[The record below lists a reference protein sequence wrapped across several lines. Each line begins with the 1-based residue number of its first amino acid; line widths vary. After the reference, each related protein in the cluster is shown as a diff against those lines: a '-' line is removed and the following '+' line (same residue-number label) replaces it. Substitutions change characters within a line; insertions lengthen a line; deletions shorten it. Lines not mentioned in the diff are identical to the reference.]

1 MQLVYMGFTQQA
13 SLRCFRF
20 QRVFAQARPTNL
32 PKVMEITMKADMAL
46 FLRYR
51 IPVQEGP
58 ALCLQILNTE
68 LAGVEETGE
77 PALQPAFYAITPEH
91 LSSFVLARTT
101 VEEARAARRKP
112 RAPFKPSSSSQM
124 KLPPRVN

>member
-20 QRVFAQARPTNL
+20 QRVLAQARPTNL
-32 PKVMEITMKADMAL
+32 PKVVEIVMKADMAL

-58 ALCLQILNTE
+58 ALCLQILTTQ
-68 LAGVEETGE
+68 LAGSDEMALE
-77 PALQPAFYAITPEH
+77 PSSFAITNEH
-91 LSSFVLARTT
+91 LSSFVSARTT

-112 RAPFKPSSSSQM
+112 RAPFKPSISSQL

>member
-20 QRVFAQARPTNL
+20 QRVLAQARPTNL
-32 PKVMEITMKADMAL
+32 PKVVEIVMKADMAL

-58 ALCLQILNTE
+58 ALCLQILTTQLE
-68 LAGVEETGE
+68 LAGSDEMAPE
-77 PALQPAFYAITPEH
+77 AASFAITTEH
-91 LSSFVLARTT
+91 LTSFVSARTS

-112 RAPFKPSSSSQM
+112 RAPFKPSSSSQL

>member
-20 QRVFAQARPTNL
+20 QRVLAQARPTNL
-32 PKVMEITMKADMAL
+32 PKVVEIVMKADMAL
-46 FLRYR
+46 FLRFR

-58 ALCLQILNTE
+58 ALCLQILTTQLE
-68 LAGVEETGE
+68 GSDDMALE
-77 PALQPAFYAITPEH
+77 PSSFAITTEH
-91 LSSFVLARTT
+91 LSSFVSARTS

-112 RAPFKPSSSSQM
+112 RAPFKPSSFSQL

>member
-20 QRVFAQARPTNL
+20 QRVFTQARPTNL
-32 PKVMEITMKADMAL
+32 PKVVEITMKADMAL

-68 LAGVEETGE
+68 LAGLDESALE
-77 PALQPAFYAITPEH
+77 PASYAITSEH
-91 LSSFVLARTT
+91 LSSFVSARTS

-112 RAPFKPSSSSQM
+112 RAPFKPSSSSQL

>member
-1 MQLVYMGFTQQA
+1 MMQLVYMGFTQQA

-20 QRVFAQARPTNL
+20 QRVFVQARPSNL

-68 LAGVEETGE
+68 LAGHDESDLE
-77 PALQPAFYAITPEH
+77 AASYAITSEH
-91 LSSFVLARTT
+91 LSSFVSARTT

-112 RAPFKPSSSSQM
+112 RAPFKPSSSSQL
-124 KLPPRVN
+124 KLPPRIN

>member
-20 QRVFAQARPTNL
+20 QRVLAQARPTNL
-32 PKVMEITMKADMAL
+32 PKVVEIVMKADMAL
-46 FLRYR
+46 FLRFR

-58 ALCLQILNTE
+58 ALCLQILTTQLE
-68 LAGVEETGE
+68 GSDDMALE
-77 PALQPAFYAITPEH
+77 PSSFAITTEH
-91 LSSFVLARTT
+91 LSSFVSARTS

-112 RAPFKPSSSSQM
+112 RAPFKPSSSSQL